1 MMTFSGFLVVGVFGF
16 YWFSGGWI
24 GVGVF
29 KVLWFSGGW
38 IRLLVFL
45 RFCGFQGVG

>member
-1 MMTFSGFLVVGVFGF
+1 MIFSGFLVVGVFGF

-29 KVLWFSGGW
+29 
-38 IRLLVFL
+38 
-45 RFCGFQGVG
+45 RFCGFQGIV

>member
-29 KVLWFSGGW
+29 KVLWFSVDCIGCW
-38 IRLLVFL
+38 CF
-45 RFCGFQGVG
+45 